1 MPRLVTLSGVSGVTE
16 MTGGNDRTGEA
27 VCRVREIFIGDGDL
41 DLDFRVFFSLIS
53 LDVSS
58 SFLSRNVENSQNSG
72 GFQSKVG
79 STGSLLASNTR
90 SEDNLSSVLS
100 SRVVVT
106 KGGRETWDSFMLN
119 SLAVPVLNETG
130 LSVSKIRKDLS

>member
-1 MPRLVTLSGVSGVTE
+1 MTLSGVSGVTE

-58 SFLSRNVENSQNSG
+58 SFLSNVGNSRNSG

-79 STGSLLASNTR
+79 SIGSSLASNTR
-90 SEDNLSSVLS
+90 SEDNLNSVLS

>member
-1 MPRLVTLSGVSGVTE
+1 MTLSGVSGVTE

-58 SFLSRNVENSQNSG
+58 SFLSRNVENSG